1 MTDTQTETIDFK
13 LDRQNLF
20 REESF
25 TDLSGRSIRRLT
37 PVKPDGMVDKS
48 RQTIFVGHTSLM
60 TPNGPVPLQAPIQA
74 KGLQQAIKR
83 FPEAMQEALARLLA
97 QAQKMK
103 AQEQEKKESRIIL
116 PGA

>member
-1 MTDTQTETIDFK
+1 MTDTQPDTIDFK

-25 TDLSGRSIRRLT
+25 TDLSGRSIRRLM

-60 TPNGPVPLQAPIQA
+60 APNGPVPLQAPIQA

-83 FPEAMQEALARLLA
+83 FPEAMREALTRLIA
-97 QAQKMK
+97 QAQKIK
-103 AQEQEKKESRIIL
+103 EQKQQKEDSRIIL
-116 PGA
+116 PGG

>member
-1 MTDTQTETIDFK
+1 MTDAQPETIDFK
-13 LDRQNLF
+13 LDRKNLF
-20 REESF
+20 REESY

-60 TPNGPVPLQAPIQA
+60 TPNGPVPLQAPIKA

-83 FPEAMQEALARLLA
+83 FPEAMEESLARLLD
-97 QAQKMK
+97 QAQKIK
-103 AQEQEKKESRIIL
+103 EQKQEKEESRIIL
-116 PGA
+116 PGR

>member
-1 MTDTQTETIDFK
+1 MTDTQPETIDFK
-13 LDRQNLF
+13 MDRQNLF
-20 REESF
+20 REETF

-37 PVKPDGMVDKS
+37 PVKADGMVDKS
-48 RQTIFVGHTSLM
+48 RQTVFVGHTSLM

-97 QAQKMK
+97 QAQKIK
-103 AQEQEKKESRIIL
+103 AQKQQQEDSRIIM
-116 PGA
+116 P